1 MTKKKKYFFSFTVLY
16 MKVKNQTFGLTFRR
30 RITQGF
36 TPAIISLAN
45 SSSVIHADLLT
56 APSNNQNNFQNIY
69 IR

>member
-1 MTKKKKYFFSFTVLY
+1 